1 MQAQWQC
8 ICLHKYVKQ
17 EFNMP
22 TKIITAHFT
31 SAGVPQPGLTP
42 SINIT
47 QLNLLSELAVV
58 SNDTLSEIGNGWYRY
73 NFTSYDPSK
82 SYVFTIDGGPLLTDC
97 ERYQYGGNESYA
109 EDITTTVLNEPILN
123 HTVTGSVADTITRIK
138 ADTATLVINDTTM
151 AALLNTMLKYQ
162 RNRTRIDAANAQM
175 IIYDDD
181 CETPLTIF
189 DLRDLRG
196 MPSVQEVCERIPQT
210 CA

>member
-1 MQAQWQC
+1 M
-8 ICLHKYVKQ
+8 K
-17 EFNMP
+17 
-22 TKIITAHFT
+22 KIITVHYT
-31 SAGVPQPGLTP
+31 NGGIPQPGILP
-42 SINIT
+42 HIDIYELNSNPAIPASHVVAT
-47 QLNLLSELAVV
+47 QPL
-58 SNDTLSEIGNGWYRY
+58 DEIGGGWYRY
-73 NFTSYDPSK
+73 DFSAYSPASN
-82 SYVFTIDGGPLLTDC
+82 YVFTIDGGMTLSDC
-97 ERYQYGGNESYA
+97 DRYKYGGNESYV
-109 EDITTTVLNEPILN
+109 EDITTSVLDEPILN
-123 HTVTGSVADTITRIK
+123 HTTTGSVADTITKIK

-210 CA
+210 CV

>member
-1 MQAQWQC
+1 M
-8 ICLHKYVKQ
+8 K
-17 EFNMP
+17 
-22 TKIITAHFT
+22 KIITVHYT
-31 SAGVPQPGLTP
+31 NGGIPQPGILP
-42 SINIT
+42 HIDIYELNSNPAIPASHVVAT
-47 QLNLLSELAVV
+47 QPL
-58 SNDTLSEIGNGWYRY
+58 DEIGGGWYRY
-73 NFTSYDPSK
+73 DFATYSPASN
-82 SYVFTIDGGPLLTDC
+82 YVFTIDGGMTLGDC
-97 ERYQYGGNESYA
+97 DRYKYGGNESYV
-109 EDITTTVLNEPILN
+109 EDITTSVLDEPILN
-123 HTVTGSVADTITRIK
+123 HTTTGSVADTITKIK
-138 ADTATLVINDTTM
+138 ADTATLMINDTTM